1 MTACMLP
8 LRPARSVRESVL
20 YLAALSA
27 WMQAAKPTSDRVLH
41 ACRGLRT
48 AIDRDER
55 RVAYSLSGI
64 DRDAAQRWMD
74 RLHFEVDALGVLG
87 PAAVCWAAVDCWNDA
102 AGAPWTRFAEAA
114 RRLAEALEPAGSG
127 TACQRAAVGLREV
140 VR

>member
-1 MTACMLP
+1 MNASMLP

-27 WMQAAKPTSDRVLH
+27 WMQTARPSTERVRV
-41 ACRGLRT
+41 ACVGLRT

-55 RVAYSLSGI
+55 RVAYSLSGV
-64 DRDAAQRWMD
+64 DREAAQRWMD
-74 RLHFEVDALGVLG
+74 RLHYEVDALGVLG
-87 PAAVCWAAVDCWNDA
+87 PSAVCWAAVDAWNDA

-114 RRLAEALEPAGSG
+114 RRLAEALEPVGAEHL
-127 TACQRAAVGLREV
+127 CKRAAVGIREV